1 MQVAKPFRE
10 VSFVYGGLTRF
21 LVFKDSDI
29 SYVFITRDHLYIY
42 LHDNVDR
49 GSIPSTLVYGS
60 GIYNVS
66 SRWASF
72 TLYFRYCES
81 IVGGGMRFYIDHER
95 NKQER
100 VGKIKC

>member
-21 LVFKDSDI
+21 LVFKDADI
-29 SYVFITRDHLYIY
+29 AYVFISNDHLFVY
-42 LHDNVDR
+42 LHDHVDR
-49 GSIPSTLVYGS
+49 GDIPLTLVHGS
-60 GIYNVS
+60 GFYNVS
-66 SRWASF
+66 SKWASF

-81 IVGGGMRFYIDHER
+81 IVGGGLRFYIDHER